1 VITAYI
7 GIIIAVVI
15 SNSMP
20 VLKSI
25 RLRIKGAII
34 KAVMAPRML

>member
-1 VITAYI
+1 MTAYI

-25 RLRIKGAII
+25 RLLINGAIT
-34 KAVMAPRML
+34 KAVIAPNML

>member
-1 VITAYI
+1 MITAYI

-20 VLKSI
+20 ELKSI

-34 KAVMAPRML
+34 KAVIAPRML

>member
-1 VITAYI
+1 MTAYI

-25 RLRIKGAII
+25 RLLINGAI
-34 KAVMAPRML
+34 KNAVIAPRIL

>member
-1 VITAYI
+1 MTAYI

-20 VLKSI
+20 VLKLI
-25 RLRIKGAII
+25 RLLIKGAIT
-34 KAVMAPRML
+34 KAVIAPKML